1 MNFNNLN
8 GYFVEDTVARTA
20 IGSIDDNGKIT
31 DNDFKTKFGDNSN
44 LVQAVTSCAK
54 LDNNGKIPADLLT
67 VDVMQYKGKWDASG
81 GLEPPVPENGRSTGD
96 FYIISKSGTIDG
108 NTVGINDRIIY
119 NGNGWDIIKTAV
131 MSAEMLDMIYPV
143 GCLYWSSNNTNPGNL
158 FGGTWTRIKD
168 TFIYAASDNDTVN
181 AATSN
186 STITGGSKTVTL
198 TKSNIPSH
206 DHYFTAEGTIPRHRH
221 KMIHYHDRGTMEI
234 TAWYQNRRLTGGYGG
249 ACGGA
254 FSMSDGDQE
263 NDSFGR
269 SANDYKRDR
278 VDFTASRTW
287 SGATSGPLETQS
299 AGSSS
304 KNYTDYDT
312 TNSTVSITG
321 TRKKQKLKEV
331 ELLLILCHLIL
342 LSIVG
347 KEQHKLS

>member
-8 GYFVEDTVARTA
+8 GYTVEDTAARTA
-20 IGSIDDNGKIT
+20 IGSIDDSGKII

-67 VDVMQYKGKWDASG
+67 VDAMQYKGKWDASG
-81 GLEPPVPENGRSTGD
+81 GLEPPVPEGGRSTGD
-96 FYIISKSGTIDG
+96 FYIISKSGTIDN

-143 GCLYWSSNNTNPGNL
+143 GCLYWSSNNTDPGSL

-186 STITGGSKTVTL
+186 STITGGNKTVTL

-206 DHYFTAEGTIPRHRH
+206 DHYFTAEGKTTIPAHTH
-221 KMIHYHDRGTMEI
+221 NMEHVHDKGTMRI
-234 TAWYQNRRLTGGYGG
+234 TGSISWVSGDKNSSSSGALSMTVGSGNAGASGSWGKANNINFDTEYNSKSGWTGYTSNIKHKSNYSTITLTGNN
-249 ACGGA
+249 
-254 FSMSDGDQE
+254 SNKD
-263 NDSFGR
+263 
-269 SANDYKRDR
+269 
-278 VDFTASRTW
+278 
-287 SGATSGPLETQS
+287 
-299 AGSSS
+299 
-304 KNYTDYDT
+304 DT
-312 TNSTVSITG
+312 VNLTG
-321 TRKKQKLKEV
+321 TRKKTETEGSGTSFNIMPPYTVKYCWERTA
-331 ELLLILCHLIL
+331 
-342 LSIVG
+342 
-347 KEQHKLS
+347 

>member
-8 GYFVEDTVARTA
+8 GYTVEDTAARTA

-67 VDVMQYKGKWDASG
+67 VDAMQYKGKWDASG

-143 GCLYWSSNNTNPGNL
+143 GCLYWSSNNTNPGSL

-206 DHYFTAEGTIPRHRH
+206 DHYFTAKGTIPRHRH
-221 KMIHYHDRGTMEI
+221 KMTHYHSKGNMNITGTVAWVSGGTGESISGALKIKPTSNDKAGGGGNWGKPNSI
-234 TAWYQNRRLTGGYGG
+234 TINAT
-249 ACGGA
+249 
-254 FSMSDGDQE
+254 DG
-263 NDSFGR
+263 
-269 SANDYKRDR
+269 
-278 VDFTASRTW
+278 W
-287 SGATSGPLETQS
+287 SGATSGPLSTQS
-299 AGSSS
+299 DSSSS
-304 KNYTDYDT
+304 KEYTDYDT

-321 TRKKQKLKEV
+321 TKTKTETEGSGTSFNIMPPYTVKYCWERTA
-331 ELLLILCHLIL
+331 
-342 LSIVG
+342 
-347 KEQHKLS
+347 